1 MLVKQINTDFLW
13 AILPVHDPSDTVPQ
27 ENSAVGQMVS
37 RNPSVCGGDTWL
49 GSSQSAKEEPQPRG
63 VLEGG
68 ARHVGESAD
77 RYEPAFLSHWEEEGG
92 TTLRGGLATIYV
104 KSRHSEFPGLRVNF
118 RSSVSSLLMNRN
130 SILFLLSFW
139 PFFLVRGQQ
148 SYSLSPFSLLLTL
161 ITCQLPASQIEIF
174 LESVCRPQQSVCV
187 YWDSTSFS
195 TPHLC
200 YNRIFYLL

>member
-1 MLVKQINTDFLW
+1 MGHTASPWPLW
-13 AILPVHDPSDTVPQ
+13 HSPSGEQCSGAD
-27 ENSAVGQMVS
+27 GVS
-37 RNPSVCGGDTWL
+37 KPLSVRRGHLTGLQPKREGG
-49 GSSQSAKEEPQPRG
+49 AAAPRG

-68 ARHVGESAD
+68 ARHVEESAD
-77 RYEPAFLSHWEEEGG
+77 RYEPAFLSHWEEERG

-130 SILFLLSFW
+130 WILFLLSFW
-139 PFFLVRGQQ
+139 PFFLVCGQQ
-148 SYSLSPFSLLLTL
+148 RYSLSPFSLLLTL
-161 ITCQLPASQIEIF
+161 IACQLPASQIEIF
-174 LESVCRPQQSVCV
+174 LESVCRPQQPVCV
-187 YWDSTSFS
+187 YWNSTSFF